1 MSQNAPEPPKVQAEH
16 HSVTEMFHRLNSV
29 LPIDQKIISVLP
41 ETPVQEALELLN
53 KHGFSQLP
61 VMVDQQVLGLFSYR
75 SFSHAVIKLSGDRR
89 NQKFDPREMFVE
101 DCIEK
106 PTYARV
112 SDEFRAW
119 FDAIDKQDAILVGD
133 PNRLQGIVTAMDILR
148 FLYGVASP
156 FVLIEEIELSLRALI
171 RLAVGQDELV
181 ACAKT
186 CLKQYTEENLPTDLE
201 YMTFNDYLQI
211 IGDGRNWDRF
221 QPIFKGD
228 RVRTRAKLEQVRDL
242 RNDVFHFRREITTE
256 DYETLSA
263 LRDWMLL
270 KATAA
275 EARTKGG
282 AV

>member
-1 MSQNAPEPPKVQAEH
+1 MSQNAPEPTKVQAEH
-16 HSVTEMFHRLNSV
+16 HSITEMFHRLNSV

-41 ETPVQEALELLN
+41 EAYVQEALDVLS

-75 SFSHAVIKLSGDRR
+75 SFSHAVIKLSGDAK
-89 NQKFDPREMFVE
+89 NQRFDPREMFVE

-156 FVLIEEIELSLRALI
+156 FVLIEEIELSLRELI

-181 ACAKT
+181 ACAKIS
-186 CLKQYTEENLPTDLE
+186 LKQYTEENLPTDLE

-211 IGDGRNWDRF
+211 IGDGRNWHRF

-263 LRDWMLL
+263 LREWMLL